1 MKTIGFTALYG
12 AILFGSW
19 ELQKFDLLL
28 GHTVG
33 VFGLIVASVFLAD
46 HLARKYL

>member
-1 MKTIGFTALYG
+1 MKLIGIATVYG

-28 GHTVG
+28 GYTLGLV
-33 VFGLIVASVFLAD
+33 GLIAATVLFSYYI
-46 HLARKYL
+46 ARKVI